1 MDEAAGSA
9 KAAPRPDPADGPD
22 AVPAPGP
29 PRRKRRWLGGAIA
42 TAAAASFLALLT
54 FGVLIQNPS
63 NTIDDSLAQGRPA
76 PAPNFVLAVLDR
88 GQLGAALGRR
98 LAPALR
104 DGRLGLR
111 ELRGIPVVLNIW
123 ASWCDP
129 CKQEAPILER
139 AWRIEGRPHSTLF
152 LGLDQQDATTDA
164 NAFLRTYGIDY
175 LNIHDPGNDVPLS
188 YGATGVPETYFISA
202 GGQVVDHVIG
212 VLSPGDLSQGVAAAR
227 SGRPLH
233 AQTAGAHRPSQ

>member
-1 MDEAAGSA
+1 VDEAARGA
-9 KAAPRPDPADGPD
+9 EAASRPSPASVPD
-22 AVPAPGP
+22 TAPASGP
-29 PRRKRRWLGGAIA
+29 PRRRPRWLGAAIA

-76 PAPNFVLAVLDR
+76 PATNFVLTVPDR

-98 LAPALR
+98 LARALR
-104 DGRLGLR
+104 DGRLGLH
-111 ELRGIPVVLNIW
+111 ELRGFPVVLNIW

-139 AWRIEGRPHSTLF
+139 AWRIEGRPPGTLF
-152 LGLDQQDATTDA
+152 LGLDMQDATTDA
-164 NAFLRTYGIDY
+164 HSFLRAYGIDY
-175 LNIHDPGNDVPLS
+175 LNIRDPGNDVPLR

-202 GGQVVDHVIG
+202 RGQVVDHVIG
-212 VLSPGDLSQGVAAAR
+212 VITPADLSQGIAAAR